1 MATIPTFSVGID
13 LGTTNSV
20 LACAKLG
27 EEQPR
32 VELLPIPQLVAT
44 ATVEPRNLLPSF
56 LYLGTDADKD
66 AKGLD
71 VPWGKKRDYA
81 VGELAR
87 KQSADVPTRTVV
99 GAKSWLAYS
108 KVDRREPILPWN
120 APADVPKVSPVE
132 ASRRYLEHV
141 AAAWAAAH
149 PEAPLKQQ
157 QVVLTVPASFDAAAR
172 DLTREA
178 AI

>member
-1 MATIPTFSVGID
+1 MATTPTFSVGID

-20 LACAKLG
+20 LAYAKLG

-32 VELLPIPQLVAT
+32 VELLPIPQLTAT

-56 LYLGTDADKD
+56 LYLGTDADRD
-66 AKGLD
+66 AKALD

-120 APADVPKVSPVE
+120 APPDVPKVSPVE
-132 ASRRYLEHV
+132 ASRRYLEHLV
-141 AAAWAAAH
+141 DAWQAAY
-149 PEAPLKQQ
+149 PEAPIGEQH
-157 QVVLTVPASFDAAAR
+157 VVLTVPAS
-172 DLTREA
+172 
-178 AI
+178 